1 MNENQR
7 VYRVSKDRNFSI
19 VKNNFIDDRRLSL
32 KATAI
37 LLLALRYPDNWRMSV
52 KTMTKLK
59 SDKESSISS
68 GFKELVA
75 FGYAEYRK
83 TRNTVTGKFESGWYF
98 FEESQKP
105 NVQSVPNRSKKEELK
120 QGELFA
126 EEEIKSPGVENPGP
140 DLPLSES
147 PHLENPVAVNPGLEN
162 QSLSNTIYQGLSKQ
176 ILSSQIQ
183 NTSREYRLP
192 AQAHREEQKELLIEK
207 EIKIQR
213 EENHRIDLPHLEN
226 PHLENPVAVNPGL
239 ENQPLSNTIYQG
251 LSKQVLFNQI
261 QNTSRE
267 YGPPAK
273 THREEHNQDQHKQ
286 KENPR
291 FQFPAAWLIKFQDY
305 YLKEHGSEMG
315 QPDSELKALSSLFE
329 FSKGEWNVI
338 ESKIQ
343 ILIQLRKQDPQFW
356 YEQSLSPESISKFW
370 SRLFE
375 RKVKPTEKNPKR
387 NEQQNKSLRTESK
400 YNESKTIQETP
411 IEELNNLDPYKCFL
425 VWGKT
430 KLFKQQLEYYEQN
443 SDPLKYEGTKKIL
456 YEKFVNEVYPDLIQ
470 NSEIKKTT
478 IENGK
483 ENSQGSAA

>member
-1 MNENQR
+1 MNDTPR
-7 VYRVSKDRNFSI
+7 VFRVQKDRNFTI
-19 VKNNFIDDRRLSL
+19 VKNNFIDDARLSM

-37 LLLALRYPDNWRMSV
+37 LLLALRYPDHWRMSV

-162 QSLSNTIYQGLSKQ
+162 Q
-176 ILSSQIQ
+176 
-183 NTSREYRLP
+183 
-192 AQAHREEQKELLIEK
+192 
-207 EIKIQR
+207 
-213 EENHRIDLPHLEN
+213 
-226 PHLENPVAVNPGL
+226 
-239 ENQPLSNTIYQG
+239 PLSNTIYQG

-267 YGPPAK
+267 YRLPAK

-305 YLKEHGSEMG
+305 YFKEHGSEMG
-315 QPDSELKALSSLFE
+315 QPDSELKALNKLYEISN
-329 FSKGEWNVI
+329 GDWNVI

-343 ILIQLRKQDPQFW
+343 TLIQLRKQDLKFW
-356 YEQSLSPESISKFW
+356 YEQSLSPESITKFW

-375 RKVKPTEKNPKR
+375 REVKPTEKNRIR
-387 NEQQNKSLRTESK
+387 NEQQNKSIRTESK

-425 VWGKT
+425 VWGKS
-430 KLFKQQLEYYEQN
+430 KLLKSQLEYYEQN
-443 SDPLKYEGTKKIL
+443 SDPFKYEGTKKIL
-456 YEKFVNEVYPDLIQ
+456 YEKFVNEVYPGLVS
-470 NSEIKKTT
+470 NSEVKKTT
-478 IENGK
+478 IENRK
-483 ENSQGSAA
+483 GSAA